1 MPSGRKRNYAS
12 SYTRKIKR
20 RRRTRGMTR
29 NAFKRK
35 KSMRRSRAV
44 KTFPKT
50 QLVELTYCDEIGI
63 PELSA
68 GAPYKFRLNSIFDP
82 DVTSTGHQPR
92 GHDQWNAIYNKYC
105 VIGARVIVEPLFS
118 ENYSNGSCTLF
129 GYVDDDSAS
138 DNYTIAELRELNM
151 PGTTHKYVQLGTDSR
166 GVHNAKRSPNLT
178 FNVGMKK
185 FFGISAKEQIIAP
198 RAIGQGDSA
207 LHSTLTAPFGFN
219 PVATCYLKLHADN
232 TGRSTPQ
239 VLKCRVTIKYMVVCH
254 DPKEIGS
261 S

>member
-1 MPSGRKRNYAS
+1 MPKGRPSKRKRSGAYRS
-12 SYTRKIKR
+12 TKKR
-20 RRRTRGMTR
+20 RTV
-29 NAFKRK
+29 RK

-50 QLVELTYCDEIGI
+50 QLVELTYCDEVGI

-68 GAPYKFRLNSIFDP
+68 GAPYKYRLNSIFDP
-82 DVTSTGHQPR
+82 DVTATGHQPR

-105 VIGARVIVEPLFS
+105 VIGAKVLVEPLWSNDFS
-118 ENYSNGSCTLF
+118 NTSCTLF

-138 DNYTIAELRELNM
+138 DNYTVAELRELNM
-151 PGTTHKYVQLGTDSR
+151 PGTTHKYVQLGTDSK
-166 GVHNAKRSPNLT
+166 GVRNARRSPNLT

-219 PVATCYLKLHADN
+219 PVSVCYLKLHADN
-232 TGRSTPQ
+232 TGRSVAQT
-239 VLKCRVTIKYMVVCH
+239 LKCRVTIKYMVVCH